1 MKQKDI
7 ALIAVVA
14 IISATL
20 SFLLS
25 GKLFVTPEN
34 RQQNVQ
40 VIDKIT
46 AEFTAPDKRFFNE
59 NSINPTVDTTLDN
72 TNQTPFNSKQ

>member
-7 ALIAVVA
+7 ALIAVIA
-14 IISATL
+14 IVSATL
-20 SFLLS
+20 SFVLS

-34 RQQNVQ
+34 RQQQ
-40 VIDKIT
+40 VEVVDAIT
-46 AEFTAPDKRFFNE
+46 TEFKQPDQRFFNA
-59 NSINPTVDTTLDN
+59 NSINPTIDTQLDN